1 MSLFQAI
8 ILGIFQGVAEFL
20 PISSSGHLAVLQALF
35 GIKEGNLFFTQMLHL
50 GTLVS
55 IIIVYFD
62 DIYKMI
68 VEFFTLIFDLLKGK
82 KIKKLTMHQKL
93 ALFIIIASVPT
104 AVIGLVFEDFFESMF
119 TSILPIGIA
128 FIVTGVL
135 LWVIE
140 KNNSKK
146 KNISK
151 MTPQDALF
159 IGFVQGAAILPG
171 ISRSGSTIV
180 AGLFRGLDKSLAT
193 RFSFLIAIPATF
205 GAALLGI
212 IDVIKADTAI
222 IIDFPLI
229 VGVTLSAIVGIISIK
244 FLVKILNK
252 NKLHY
257 FSYYLWVVGA
267 ITIISQLI

>member
-20 PISSSGHLAVLQALF
+20 PISSSGHLAVLQTLF
-35 GIKEGNLFFTQMLHL
+35 GITEGNLFFTEMLHL

-55 IIIVYFD
+55 IIIVYFN

-68 VEFFTLIFDLLKGK
+68 VEFFSLIFDLIKGK
-82 KIKKLTMHQKL
+82 KIKKLTVHQKL

-104 AVIGLVFEDFFESMF
+104 GIIGIVFGDFFEAMY

-128 FIVTGVL
+128 FMVTGVL

-140 KNNSKK
+140 KVNSKK
-146 KNISK
+146 KDISK
-151 MTPQDALF
+151 MTASDALF
-159 IGFVQGAAILPG
+159 VGFIQGAAILPG

-180 AGLFRGLDKSLAT
+180 ACLFRGLDKELAT
-193 RFSFLIAIPATF
+193 RFSFLIAIPATL

-212 IDVIKADTAI
+212 VDVIKSDTAVL
-222 IIDFPLI
+222 IDMPLI
-229 VGVTLSAIVGIISIK
+229 VGVVLSAIVGIISIK
-244 FLVKILNK
+244 FLVRILNK

-257 FSYYLWVVGA
+257 FSYYLWIVGA